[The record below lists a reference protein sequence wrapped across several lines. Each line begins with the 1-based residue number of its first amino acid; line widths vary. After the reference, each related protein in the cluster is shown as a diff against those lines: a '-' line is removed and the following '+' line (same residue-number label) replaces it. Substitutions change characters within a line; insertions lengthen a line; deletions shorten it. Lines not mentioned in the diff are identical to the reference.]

1 MANKYWFARNRRG
14 NGYSKGVMP
23 ISWEGRAVIAGF
35 VVAMVTGGLI
45 MLFLGLN
52 TNLMA
57 LGIVIYVI
65 LAICGGGTFLWAAA
79 TKVDPDKT
87 RADYQAERLRARS
100 SGSRQ
105 V

>member
-14 NGYSKGVMP
+14 NGYSRGVMP

-35 VVAMVTGGLI
+35 VVAMVAGGLM
-45 MLFLGLN
+45 MLLTVLYTKSFP
-52 TNLMA
+52 
-57 LGIVIYVI
+57 LGIALFAI
-65 LAICGGGTFLWAAA
+65 LAIAGGGTFIWAAA

-100 SGSRQ
+100 SGSRRI
-105 V
+105 